1 MILLIIDEV
10 LRLWMM
16 RLIVLVVGWPWGIT
30 CK

>member
-16 RLIVLVVGWPWGIT
+16 RLIVLVVGWPWGQGR
-30 CK
+30 